1 MKQLNIIKSVI
12 LIALIAGNSFNTKAQ
27 NKFYN
32 SNDNFTIAFYNVE
45 NLFDTIN
52 NPDKIDEQF
61 LPNSNKKWNTGR
73 YKKKIND
80 LARVISSINI
90 NELPEIVGLCE
101 VENKAVLTDLV
112 NSRFL
117 SKGEYGI
124 IHEESPDARGIDVAL
139 LYRKSEFKYLSHQVY
154 QIYFDF
160 EPETTTRNILHVA
173 GKLNNGETLHIFVN
187 HWSSRR
193 DGQKKSEPKRL
204 QTAKILRTKVD
215 SIFKQN
221 KKAKIVIIGDF
232 NDEPT
237 NKSIH
242 EVLNATNNLRTEN
255 KTELYNLMFDK
266 SINGQGTYNYRGN
279 WNMLDNIIVSRNL
292 INNKKGYAITPD
304 GGQILKKR
312 WMIYDN
318 VKTGQFTPSK
328 TYGGPNYYGGIS
340 DHFPVYV
347 NLRK

>member
-1 MKQLNIIKSVI
+1 MTKVFILATCIFVSVLQI
-12 LIALIAGNSFNTKAQ
+12 NAQ

-32 SNDNFTIAFYNVE
+32 TDNFTIGFYNVE

-61 LPNSNKKWNTGR
+61 LPDSDKKWNTAR
-73 YKKKIND
+73 YEKKIND
-80 LARVISSINI
+80 LGRVISAINA

-101 VENKAVLTDLV
+101 VENKTVLTDLV
-112 NSRFL
+112 NCRFL
-117 SKGEYGI
+117 SKGGYGI
-124 IHEESPDARGIDVAL
+124 VHEESPDARGIDVAL
-139 LYRKSEFKYLSHQVY
+139 IYRKSEFNYLSHKVY
-154 QIYFDF
+154 RVYFDF
-160 EPETTTRNILHVA
+160 EPETTTRDILYVKGMMSDKEVLHV
-173 GKLNNGETLHIFVN
+173 FVN

-193 DGQKKSEPKRL
+193 GGQKESEPKRV
-204 QTAKILRTKVD
+204 QAAKVLRSKVD
-215 SIFKQN
+215 SIFSKD
-221 KKAKIVIIGDF
+221 KKAKIIIIGDF
-232 NDEPT
+232 NDQPT

-242 EVLNATNNLRTEN
+242 EILNATNKLRAKN

-266 SINGQGTYNYRGN
+266 SVNGQGTYNYRGD
-279 WNMLDNIIVSRNL
+279 WNMLDNIIVSKSL
-292 INNKKGYAITPD
+292 LYNKKGYMVTPG

-312 WMIYDN
+312 WMMYDN

-347 NLRK
+347 ILR